1 MLSQVIDAYQ
11 LQNYLVQN
19 VLPHVAEGIIHIA
32 RERVEDPLQWMA
44 AFLKERGEEIQSR
57 ECQAAYD
64 KFMSYMSV
72 AEEMES
78 HVAQRLEVLV
88 SRGKSNE

>member
-1 MLSQVIDAYQ
+1 MTDLLQ
-11 LQNYLVQN
+11 LQDYLVQN
-19 VLPHVAEGIIHIA
+19 VLPHIAEGLIHIA
-32 RERVEDPLQWMA
+32 RERVDDPLQWMA

-57 ECQAAYD
+57 EYQAAYD
-64 KFMSYMSV
+64 KFMSYMSM

-88 SRGKSNE
+88 SRGKNIE